1 MSILG
6 KQGVTPEME
15 FQCVD
20 CRDITTGREVL
31 DGTYLYIVEGYPRD
45 PKKSVWRCE
54 CCQDDLEDRE

>member
-1 MSILG
+1 
-6 KQGVTPEME
+6 ME